1 MILMICRSA
10 MELRKAADALL
21 RSPSSPLA
29 GLLTP
34 SVSARWATASS
45 RPSQRA
51 FASSARRHAADSQ
64 PSNPAATESAQA
76 SPAQEAAKEPSNWTN
91 AGLGGNSSSRILPL
105 RQKSEDSDWLDSLN
119 GGHSAADLLGGFNAI
134 SKTRA
139 PRPPVNINS
148 PLNLDGMLSPKSDA
162 DIAVAM
168 RKLSAAFTAQT
179 PKAALRLEPKT
190 GRTVSVGGGIDVG
203 RAFRLL
209 GQSCSRNGVR
219 RDFQLQ
225 RFHERGGLKRKR
237 LRRERWRKR
246 FMDGFRATVDRVKE
260 MKRQGW

>member
-1 MILMICRSA
+1 

-21 RSPSSPLA
+21 RSSSSPLA
-29 GLLTP
+29 ALLTP

-51 FASSARRHAADSQ
+51 FASSARRYAADSQ
-64 PSNPAATESAQA
+64 PSATESAQA
-76 SPAQEAAKEPSNWTN
+76 SPAQAAAKEPSNWTS
-91 AGLGGNSSSRILPL
+91 GGRGGNSSSRILPL
-105 RQKSEDSDWLDSLN
+105 RQKSEDSAWLNSLN
-119 GGHSAADLLGGFNAI
+119 GGHSAADLLGGFNAV

-139 PRPPVNINS
+139 PRTPVNINS

-168 RKLSAAFTAQT
+168 RKLSAAFTTQA

-190 GRTVSVGGGIDVG
+190 GRTVTVGGGIDVG

-209 GQSCSRNGVR
+209 GQSCSRNNVR
-219 RDFQLQ
+219 RDFAMQ

-237 LRRERWRKR
+237 LARERWRRR
-246 FMDGFRATVDRVKE
+246 FLDGFKATVERVKE
-260 MKRQGW
+260 MKKQGW